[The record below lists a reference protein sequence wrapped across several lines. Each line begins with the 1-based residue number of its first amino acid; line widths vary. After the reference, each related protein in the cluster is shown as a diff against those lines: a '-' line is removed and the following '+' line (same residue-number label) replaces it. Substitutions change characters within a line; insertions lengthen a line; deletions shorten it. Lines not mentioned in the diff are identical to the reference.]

1 MDCLTVGNWLPDSCK
16 ALVMWLAKTLGVDG
30 GLTVID

>member
-1 MDCLTVGNWLPDSCK
+1 MDCLAVGNWFPDSCK
-16 ALVMWLAKTLGVDG
+16 ALVMRLAKTLGVNG